1 MSELPDGF
9 RDLEKWCETW
19 CLSGTAARN
28 NQRYASSMEEITS
41 FYNAM
46 LDRADAALAYL
57 SGFGLGSLDR
67 EQENLLKLCLSLA
80 EIGPA
85 VEWYGTPEV
94 SDGYDPKLVPLVIE
108 VPENLSQEKM
118 G

>member
-57 SGFGLGSLDR
+57 SDFGLGSLDR

-85 VEWYGTPEV
+85 VEWYGTPDV

>member
-1 MSELPDGF
+1 MSRLPNEF
-9 RDLEKWCETW
+9 HDLEEWCETW

-41 FYNAM
+41 FYKAM
-46 LDRADAALAYL
+46 LERAEAALAYL
-57 SGFGLGSLDR
+57 SGFELGSLNR

-85 VEWYGTPEV
+85 VEWYGAPEV

-108 VPENLSQEKM
+108 VPENFSQ
-118 G
+118 